1 MGARM
6 KSLFVSTAVLMLMT
20 APMAHAADAGV
31 DTTMRQLTDAFGKLD
46 MKAIKA
52 LHVAA
57 PAINDEFAPF
67 HWSGANAFD
76 TWLAALGKSEAAQ
89 GISGGQ
95 MAISAPSREVISG
108 SHAYIVAPATYTFK
122 QKGMTLRETAQ
133 FTFILRKEASGW
145 KVASWTWTSPEPQP
159 VH

>member
-1 MGARM
+1 M
-6 KSLFVSTAVLMLMT
+6 KSLFVSTALLFLMT
-20 APMAHAADAGV
+20 APVAHAGDAGV
-31 DTTMRQLTDAFGKLD
+31 DATIRQVTDAFAKLD

-76 TWLAALGKSEAAQ
+76 TWSAALGKSEAVE

-95 MAISAPSREVISG
+95 MAIAAPIREVVTG
-108 SHAYIVAPATYTFK
+108 DRAYVVAPATYTFK
-122 QKGMTLRETAQ
+122 QKGVTMRETAQ
-133 FTFILRKEASGW
+133 FTFILSKEAAGW
-145 KVASWTWTSPEPQP
+145 KIASWTWTSPDPKP
-159 VH
+159 LH

>member
-1 MGARM
+1 M
-6 KSLFVSTAVLMLMT
+6 KSLFGVTGALLLMA

-31 DTTMRQLTDAFGKLD
+31 DATIRQVTEAFAKLD

-76 TWLAALGKSEAAQ
+76 TWAAALGKSEAAE

-95 MAISAPSREVISG
+95 MAISAPSREVVSG
-108 SHAYIVAPATYTFK
+108 DHAYVVTPATYTFK
-122 QKGMTLRETAQ
+122 QKGVTMRETAQ
-133 FTFILRKEASGW
+133 FTFILNKEASGW
-145 KVASWTWTSPEPQP
+145 KIASWTWTSPDPKP

>member
-1 MGARM
+1 M
-6 KSLFVSTAVLMLMT
+6 KSLFGVTGALLLMA
-20 APMAHAADAGV
+20 APMAHAGDAGV
-31 DTTMRQLTDAFGKLD
+31 DATIRQVTDAFAKLD

-76 TWLAALGKSEAAQ
+76 TWSAALGKSEAAE

-95 MAISAPSREVISG
+95 MAIAAPSREVVTG
-108 SHAYIVAPATYTFK
+108 DHAYVVTPATYTFK
-122 QKGMTLRETAQ
+122 QKGVTMRETAQ
-133 FTFILRKEASGW
+133 FTFILNKEASGW
-145 KVASWTWTSPEPQP
+145 KIASWTWTSPDPKP

>member
-1 MGARM
+1 M
-6 KSLFVSTAVLMLMT
+6 KSQFILTGMLFLAA
-20 APMAHAADAGV
+20 APMAHAGDAGV

-67 HWSGANAFD
+67 HWNGANAFD
-76 TWLAALGKSEAAQ
+76 AWLAALGKSEAAQ

-95 MAISAPSREVISG
+95 MAIAAPLREVVSG
-108 SHAYIVAPATYTFK
+108 DRAYVVAPATYTFK

-133 FTFILRKEASGW
+133 FTFILNKEASGW
-145 KVASWTWTSPEPQP
+145 KVASWTWTGPEPKP
-159 VH
+159 VK

>member
-1 MGARM
+1 M
-6 KSLFVSTAVLMLMT
+6 KSLLVSTAVLMLMA
-20 APMAHAADAGV
+20 APMALAGDAGV
-31 DTTMRQLTDAFGKLD
+31 VATMRQLTDAFTKLD
-46 MKAIKA
+46 MKALKA

-76 TWLAALGKSEAAQ
+76 SWLAGLGKSEASQ

-95 MAISAPSREVISG
+95 MAVGAPSREVITG
-108 SHAYIVAPATYTFK
+108 SNAYIVAPASYTFK

-133 FTFILRKEASGW
+133 FTFILNKEASGW
-145 KVASWTWTSPEPQP
+145 KVASWTWTSGEPQP
-159 VH
+159 VRRP

>member
-1 MGARM
+1 M
-6 KSLFVSTAVLMLMT
+6 KSLFVSTAILLLMT
-20 APMAHAADAGV
+20 APMAHAGDAGV
-31 DTTMRQLTDAFGKLD
+31 DATMRQLTDAFAKLD

-57 PAINDEFAPF
+57 PSINDEFAPF
-67 HWSGANAFD
+67 HWGGANAFD
-76 TWLAALGKSEAAQ
+76 SWLAALGKSEAAQ

-95 MAISAPSREVISG
+95 MAIGAPSREVVSG
-108 SHAYIVAPATYTFK
+108 TSAYVTAPATYTFK
-122 QKGMTLRETAQ
+122 QKGMTMRETAQ
-133 FTFILRKEASGW
+133 FTFVLNKEASGW